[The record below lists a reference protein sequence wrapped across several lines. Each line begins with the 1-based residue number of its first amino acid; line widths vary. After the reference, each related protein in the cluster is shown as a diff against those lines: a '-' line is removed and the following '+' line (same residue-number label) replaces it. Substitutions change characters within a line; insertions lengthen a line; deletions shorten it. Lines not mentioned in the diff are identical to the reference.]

1 MGLGFSPRMSNMYK
15 ETYLKTDR
23 AVILGG
29 RLPAGMVVQH
39 GVRQTQTTLGT
50 VEEVAPPTDP
60 TQTTPITVELTL
72 VCIVVETTGLTE
84 IIAKLETTF

>member
-1 MGLGFSPRMSNMYK
+1 MYK
-15 ETYLKTDR
+15 AAIYLKADR

-50 VEEVAPPTDP
+50 VEEVAPPTNP
-60 TQTTPITVELTL
+60 TQATPIAVELTL
-72 VCIVVETTGLTE
+72 VCVIVETTGLTE
-84 IIAKLETTF
+84 IVAKLETTF